1 MSGLM
6 ATIRQAA
13 SGKPATV
20 TEEKTDTTG
29 AITAPSLVEDEV
41 IEDTAV
47 EEDVEQVNEISK
59 KLATSYYKGAK
70 DEEERT
76 KNDELESPRKKLNRK
91 YGRRTAL
98 DRMIKREETEEA
110 DGEQIDELSKK
121 TLGSYVAKASQSA
134 ADTAHEL
141 GSRREIAKDV
151 DRFTNRNGWQHG
163 WNDQQ
168 AAGANLKTSLKAD
181 NKSLDKL
188 NNKAGSR
195 LAGIGKAAKKLT
207 GQARVNAKE
216 EVMDELDL
224 SVFTEEE
231 LADFV
236 RLVELEESG
245 VELNELSKKTLG
257 SYVKKAGID
266 LTAHA
271 VRLGMAS
278 SSGRSDKRAEK
289 GVSKRIRGLYTASDK
304 LAKEE
309 VEMNETA
316 AADSL
321 KPAARSIADPK
332 SKPEVISA
340 VIGAMHAMKTDEL
353 IKWYT
358 DSIATIGHE
367 ADSTPDAS
375 EKNKS
380 SVAMK
385 PSAAKEDVEKLFAGQ
400 ELSEE
405 FKKDAATLFEAAV
418 AARVLEENL
427 VLEEAYEAMLAE
439 SVEEIA
445 EALADQVEAYLDAA
459 AEQWIEENEVA
470 IESTLRNELTE
481 EFMTGLKNLFA
492 EHYIDLPE
500 ERVDVVE
507 ELAARVEELEDLLDS
522 QINENIEIK
531 RALAEAEAEAEAE
544 EALENAMEGMN
555 LTQRERFKIMAET
568 VEYDGDAAEF
578 ARKLD
583 AIKTT
588 YFTEGRS
595 KIVETNIV
603 DETFEGET
611 APEVVSNDPNINRY
625 VQAIGRTVKQR

>member
-41 IEDTAV
+41 IEDTTV

-98 DRMIKREETEEA
+98 DRMMKREETEE
-110 DGEQIDELSKK
+110 I
-121 TLGSYVAKASQSA
+121 
-134 ADTAHEL
+134 
-141 GSRREIAKDV
+141 
-151 DRFTNRNGWQHG
+151 
-163 WNDQQ
+163 
-168 AAGANLKTSLKAD
+168 
-181 NKSLDKL
+181 
-188 NNKAGSR
+188 
-195 LAGIGKAAKKLT
+195 
-207 GQARVNAKE
+207 
-216 EVMDELDL
+216 
-224 SVFTEEE
+224 
-231 LADFV
+231 
-236 RLVELEESG
+236 
-245 VELNELSKKTLG
+245 
-257 SYVKKAGID
+257 
-266 LTAHA
+266 
-271 VRLGMAS
+271 
-278 SSGRSDKRAEK
+278 
-289 GVSKRIRGLYTASDK
+289 
-304 LAKEE
+304 
-309 VEMNETA
+309 MNETA

-353 IKWYT
+353 VKWYT

-367 ADSTPDAS
+367 ADSAPDAS

-445 EALADQVEAYLDAA
+445 DALAEQVDAYLDAVV
-459 AEQWIEENEVA
+459 EQWLEENEVA
-470 IESTLRNELTE
+470 IESALRNELTE

-544 EALENAMEGMN
+544 EALETAMEGMN
-555 LTQRERFKIMAET
+555 MTQRERFKIMAET
-568 VEYDGDAAEF
+568 VEYDGDSAEF